1 MDPRLN
7 ISQDETMA
15 TIFFIYGLFIGS
27 FLNVCIFRIPAG
39 ISLIKP
45 PSSCGSCGHRLN
57 YIDML
62 PVVNYI
68 INKGK
73 CRYCKSSYSM
83 QYPLIELLNG
93 ILYLFI
99 SLKFGFSINSII
111 YCIIVSL
118 LIVVSMIDL
127 KHKIIPDGLIITGII
142 IGIILLL
149 QDKTVLFNRLIGL
162 GIGLGL
168 FLTIAV
174 LTNAMG
180 GGDIKLMAVLGLIF
194 GIKGILFIALFSFV
208 IGAIISV
215 ALLTLKIKSRK
226 DEIPFGPFIS
236 LSALIY
242 IFYGTEIV
250 ALYFRAMGLL

>member
-1 MDPRLN
+1 
-7 ISQDETMA
+7 MA
-15 TIFFIYGLFIGS
+15 IIFFIYGLFIGS

-39 ISLIKP
+39 ISLVKP

-68 INKGK
+68 VNKGK
-73 CRYCKSSYSM
+73 CKYCKSPYSM

-93 ILYLFI
+93 ILYLLI
-99 SLKFGFSINSII
+99 EIKFGFSINSVLF
-111 YCIIVSL
+111 CIIASL
-118 LIVVSMIDL
+118 LVVISMIDL
-127 KHKIIPDGLIITGII
+127 KHKIIPDSLIITGVI
-142 IGIILLL
+142 IGIVYILL
-149 QDKTVLFNRLIGL
+149 DRTIIFNRLIGL

-168 FLTIAV
+168 FLFIAV

-194 GIKGILFIALFSFV
+194 GIKGVLFITLFSFV
-208 IGAIISV
+208 IGAVISV
-215 ALLTLKIKSRK
+215 VLLTLKIKSRK

-250 ALYFRAMGLL
+250 GWYLITLGLL